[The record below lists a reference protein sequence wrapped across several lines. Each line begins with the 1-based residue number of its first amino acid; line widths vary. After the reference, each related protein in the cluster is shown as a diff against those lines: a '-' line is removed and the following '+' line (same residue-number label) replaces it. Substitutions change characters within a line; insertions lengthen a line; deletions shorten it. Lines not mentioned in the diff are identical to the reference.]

1 MEKARVNYEATREL
15 GKQIKGEAEAYEQI
29 YSTQIYTNFKEA
41 LQNAFQG
48 DDATKAIEQL
58 DALRNDFDAMKQV
71 IWEYGNQL
79 EKAANNY
86 EEDMRASALKAS
98 KLTVNRK

>member
-1 MEKARVNYEATREL
+1 MEKARVNYQATREL

-48 DDATKAIEQL
+48 DDATTAIERL
-58 DALRNDFDAMKQV
+58 DELKDDFVAMKKV
-71 IWEYGNQL
+71 IWEYGQQL
-79 EKAANNY
+79 VKAADNY
-86 EEDMRASALKAS
+86 EQDMQGSGRIAS
-98 KLTVNRK
+98 KLAVNRK